1 MIPPID
7 SNLITIRHKLCRTTP
22 FNASQIWQNTRIT
35 YLVAELLFVLLL
47 LLLGSCFLLKAN
59 YEFVFVRLVFWCRL
73 QSNEKKNTLNN
84 RQLYDW
90 LQMYDYVP
98 DWTIQEWIIKYLRIE
113 WKSIFFLFIFTDFE
127 SESKLCKIAKVY
139 IWTWTNSY
147 YYFEKSESVR
157 CRLCA
162 AHSVTFYDCHRV
174 HGSSW
179 VPATD
184 DMSTHLIL

>member
-113 WKSIFFLFIFTDFE
+113 WKSILFLFFSSISYLNQNYVKLQRYTFE
-127 SESKLCKIAKVY
+127 RERILIIILKNQKV
-139 IWTWTNSY
+139 WG
-147 YYFEKSESVR
+147 VG
-157 CRLCA
+157 CVL
-162 AHSVTFYDCHRV
+162 H
-174 HGSSW
+174 
-179 VPATD
+179 
-184 DMSTHLIL
+184 IL